1 MSESLLSYNCTVSE
15 LRIALCNTAINI
27 VNIEGGKIACV
38 HTHNR
43 QIRSQLLLTIAFI
56 TIMFDIFI

>member
-43 QIRSQLLLTIAFI
+43 IFTDQVTII
-56 TIMFDIFI
+56 VKLIMFDIFI